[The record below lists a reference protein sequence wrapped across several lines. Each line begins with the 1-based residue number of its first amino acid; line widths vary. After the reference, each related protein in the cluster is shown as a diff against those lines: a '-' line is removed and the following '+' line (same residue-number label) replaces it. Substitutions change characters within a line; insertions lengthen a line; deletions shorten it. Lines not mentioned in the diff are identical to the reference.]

1 MGVDGNV
8 RVCAQ
13 HASLY
18 SSMPPTA
25 LCLAFRVPVVVEQED
40 DPDKFTPAPHKFFYR
55 RLLDCKTNEVSFVG
69 AAPKAR
75 AKAAPKSRAPA
86 KPKGQKK
93 KPATQAAEPAATEAA
108 PASEAGGAVDMEVD
122 GGSEVAAAVGEASPL
137 RGHGRYRPVKPQR
150 LHGVIPRPT
159 RRWAGSKCWSR
170 PWRCR

>member
-108 PASEAGGAVDMEVD
+108 PASEADGAVDMEVD
-122 GGSEVAAAVGEASPL
+122 GRSEVG
-137 RGHGRYRPVKPQR
+137 
-150 LHGVIPRPT
+150 
-159 RRWAGSKCWSR
+159 RRWQLR
-170 PWRCR
+170 